1 MSSANKKNLSEM
13 NCGETQEI
21 ITGLV
26 DKELDQ
32 GERSALEAH
41 LNECSGCRMAFEEEL
56 DLKRKIRQA
65 GERMHAPAPLRSKIL
80 SDRRIFP
87 EKRRSARQWLENLWR
102 ASPVYRTAL
111 ALAVLVLLLL
121 PTYYLSSRIS
131 QPVAMAAF
139 ETYDSFTRGEL
150 PVERTQNSDEIVTR
164 LTRAVDGRFHP
175 MGYDLSAM
183 NLTPVAGMVREA
195 QGRKILVAIYQ
206 GEGGSLLCYTFLGSE
221 GDAPP
226 NAARFFDPDKKMNFY
241 AFSRNGINAILH
253 REGDVICILASEMP
267 MDELLALARSKAKPS

>member
-1 MSSANKKNLSEM
+1 M
-13 NCGETQEI
+13 NCDEAQES
-21 ITGLV
+21 ITALV
-26 DKELDQ
+26 DQEL
-32 GERSALEAH
+32 GHAERSVLEAH
-41 LNECSGCRMAFEEEL
+41 MGECSGCRLAFEEEL

-65 GERMHAPAPLRSKIL
+65 GERMHAPALLRSRIL

-87 EKRRSARQWLENLWR
+87 EKSQSPRQWLKTLWPG
-102 ASPVYRTAL
+102 SPVYQTAL
-111 ALAVLVLLLL
+111 ALTVLLLLLL
-121 PTYYLSSRIS
+121 PTYYLSNRIS

-150 PVERTQNSDEIVTR
+150 PVERTQNSDEIVGR

-183 NLTPVAGMVREA
+183 DLTPVAGMVREA

-221 GDAPP
+221 ADAPP
-226 NAARFFDPDKKMNFY
+226 NAARFFDPNKKMNFY
-241 AFSRNGINAILH
+241 AFSRAGINAVLH

-267 MDELLALARSKAKPS
+267 MDDLLALARKKSRPS